1 MHTEKYAH
9 NIELIT
15 TPGIGD
21 GNPAAAIALQ
31 QKIQKSSGQA
41 DLQILDAAALP
52 GRWFHQIMTTKTGF
66 FTEYRRNSEK
76 MRDGFFAWLL
86 QVLLYLELE
95 MRLQAAERQGTG
107 IRYSVWSLVQEFP
120 LLGAL
125 ICRSPRLDFFE
136 RILVWVPD
144 QMPKKSG
151 IRAVDRF
158 GVLRVWNEEAFCKLT
173 EEGIPVELVEPFFVS
188 GFESLLAEEGEQEFH
203 ERGVPIAVKSSG
215 SGMPTGQVAA
225 LMELFETAH
234 IDDYEIHLPD
244 KIIVKNNGRVE
255 VDKCKL
261 DRVQRL
267 TRFFSSLGKN
277 TRIIIGFPSELVAI
291 VHEMR
296 LMGAETQLLALPP
309 RGTHEI
315 TNLSWALEKGI
326 AVPFKDSESQE
337 IITPQAFRRLL
348 G

>member
-95 MRLQAAERQGTG
+95 MVTGSGTTRHR
-107 IRYSVWSLVQEFP
+107 IRYSVWSLVQGISFTC
-120 LLGAL
+120 AL
-125 ICRSPRLDFFE
+125 ICRSQGWIFE

-144 QMPKKSG
+144 QMPKNG
-151 IRAVDRF
+151 Y
-158 GVLRVWNEEAFCKLT
+158 
-173 EEGIPVELVEPFFVS
+173 
-188 GFESLLAEEGEQEFH
+188 Q
-203 ERGVPIAVKSSG
+203 G
-215 SGMPTGQVAA
+215 S
-225 LMELFETAH
+225 
-234 IDDYEIHLPD
+234 
-244 KIIVKNNGRVE
+244 R
-255 VDKCKL
+255 
-261 DRVQRL
+261 
-267 TRFFSSLGKN
+267 
-277 TRIIIGFPSELVAI
+277 
-291 VHEMR
+291 
-296 LMGAETQLLALPP
+296 
-309 RGTHEI
+309 
-315 TNLSWALEKGI
+315 
-326 AVPFKDSESQE
+326 
-337 IITPQAFRRLL
+337 
-348 G
+348 